1 MDDHAYDPLGA
12 DDCEGLCM
20 PALVGSSFAGALLRA
35 IRQADPPL
43 TLDDLILISYP
54 LTDEDVASLLLSRRL
69 PEADEVAVLADV
81 MGMTLDELL
90 ECQRIANR
98 RAPSGR
104 LAGRD
109 ERGLVPMKLRVAPE
123 VRTALRLRKATTGR
137 DMGEI
142 LRSILEAALVD
153 ELAVVRGQEE

>member
-1 MDDHAYDPLGA
+1 MGRSHRDDSRRDARPAAHLREGRLLVPHKFFPRRCACRMVVPYGRHNLQRRLRRDERDGKMPRETTTSDHAYDPLGA

-35 IRQADPPL
+35 MRQADPPL

-90 ECQRIANR
+90 ECQ
-98 RAPSGR
+98 
-104 LAGRD
+104 
-109 ERGLVPMKLRVAPE
+109 
-123 VRTALRLRKATTGR
+123 
-137 DMGEI
+137 
-142 LRSILEAALVD
+142 
-153 ELAVVRGQEE
+153 